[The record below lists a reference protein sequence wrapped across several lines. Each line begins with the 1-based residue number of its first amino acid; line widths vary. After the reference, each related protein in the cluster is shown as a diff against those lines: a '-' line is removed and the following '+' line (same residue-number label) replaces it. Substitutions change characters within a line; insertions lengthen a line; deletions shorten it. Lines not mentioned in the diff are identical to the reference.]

1 MKDIR
6 IGNDIHIRWRIM
18 RSGEPEDFTGK
29 ELAVTLADSMGREA
43 YIEWSVADGNI
54 EVTFRGRQQVYTGT
68 YTLTLTENRGQD
80 GMVTVDRQKVFRLV
94 PKQDSVVSDNGSCG
108 CRCGLDVE
116 AVELTTE
123 LQIPSLGKGVIH
135 VYNIA
140 RSVWGNGLDSDGETV
155 SVKVAEDS
163 ADVLSVDRDGLH
175 IDKEAIGTG
184 GGTAV
189 TPEEIDEIMGII
201 NSGQENRKANEVN
214 YPETKDFGAS
224 WADQSNL

>member
-18 RSGEPEDFTGK
+18 CSGEPEDFTGK

-94 PKQDSVVSDNGSCG
+94 PKQDSVVSDGGSCG

-163 ADVLSVDRDGLH
+163 ADVLFVDRDGLH

-201 NSGQENRKANEVN
+201 NSGKESHKANELKN
-214 YPETKDFGAS
+214 D
-224 WADQSNL
+224 

>member
-6 IGNDIHIRWRIM
+6 IGNDIHIRWHIM
-18 RSGEPEDFTGK
+18 CSGEPEDFTGK
-29 ELAVTLADSMGREA
+29 EVTVTLADSMGREA
-43 YIEWSVADGNI
+43 YIEWSAVGSDI

-94 PKQDSVVSDNGSCG
+94 PKQDSVISDSGSCG
-108 CRCGLDVE
+108 CHCGL
-116 AVELTTE
+116 AVETVELMSE

-140 RSVWGNGLDSDGETV
+140 RSVWGNGLESDGETV
-155 SVKVAEDS
+155 NVKVAEDS

-175 IDKEAIGTG
+175 INKDSIGTG
-184 GGTAV
+184 GGTAI
-189 TPEEIDEIMGII
+189 TPEEIDEIMGISKVEQHK
-201 NSGQENRKANEVN
+201 NDLE
-214 YPETKDFGAS
+214 
-224 WADQSNL
+224 